1 MINLNLMQGL
11 IPVELKRFGFNSLL
25 KNFNKAGLIPT
36 LSSEGGP
43 YTVFAPTDEAFAAI
57 PPDAVLAIEAVGWGR
72 GLKRHIV
79 RHLIPESSIR
89 NGAQFNDTLRLG
101 YEINISV
108 NDKGVSDIIIGF

>member
-1 MINLNLMQGL
+1 MLQGL
-11 IPVELKRFGFNSLL
+11 IPAELKRYGFNALL

-43 YTVFAPTDEAFAAI
+43 YTVFAPTNEAFEALN
-57 PPDAVLAIEAVGWGR
+57 PDAVLAIEAVGWGR

-101 YEINISV
+101 YEINVSV
-108 NDKGVSDIIIGF
+108 NDKGVSGLIGLF